1 MVPAL
6 IDEAAFFLFL
16 IFGTPAVSISCAIG
30 FIAGV
35 FKIVCLL
42 FVIWNRY
49 DRFFD
54 ELSRCVRTEG
64 R

>member
-6 IDEAAFFLFL
+6 IGEAAFFLFL
-16 IFGTPAVSISCAIG
+16 IFGTPAISCAIE

-35 FKIVCLL
+35 SEIFCLL

>member
-16 IFGTPAVSISCAIG
+16 IFGTPAIRCAIG
-30 FIAGV
+30 FISGV
-35 FKIVCLL
+35 FEIFCLL

-49 DRFFD
+49 DRCFD

>member
-6 IDEAAFFLFL
+6 IDEAVFFLFL
-16 IFGTPAVSISCAIG
+16 ILGTPAISRAIG

-35 FKIVCLL
+35 FKIYCLL

-54 ELSRCVRTEG
+54 ELSRCVRTKG